1 MSSGAHR
8 KLRRHLAAGPD
19 GGGKQPANR
28 AEAAKPA
35 PACHVGAQAGGHRP
49 ASPHRRAESFQCPRE
64 QDWPPGVHSGRAC
77 CTRDRC
83 CSSLLPQH
91 GEGGRESQGTL
102 RWLLPCAPDQSPRFG
117 GPGPEHVHLTPGH
130 RPGTG
135 PQTAA
140 AGSDL
145 TPLLAPHPGS
155 QGWGGQC
162 ARDSR
167 PGRWP
172 CRGREQLAGPGPRSS
187 AQCGFLAAEPAGR
200 VGRAGKS
207 SEDRRRLHFALKLP
221 DAAASRLTELLP
233 FPPRAPWPDPHPCLP
248 SSRREESPN
257 APTQASSQ
265 I

>member
-8 KLRRHLAAGPD
+8 KLRRPLAAGLWRPW
-19 GGGKQPANR
+19 GGSQPANG

-35 PACHVGAQAGGHRP
+35 PACHGGAQAGGHRP
-49 ASPHRRAESFQCPRE
+49 ASPHRRAESSQCPRE

-117 GPGPEHVHLTPGH
+117 GPGPEHVHFTPGH

-145 TPLLAPHPGS
+145 MPLPAPHPGS
-155 QGWGGQC
+155 QGWSGQC

-200 VGRAGKS
+200 VGQASLQRT
-207 SEDRRRLHFALKLP
+207 
-221 DAAASRLTELLP
+221 DAACILL
-233 FPPRAPWPDPHPCLP
+233 
-248 SSRREESPN
+248 
-257 APTQASSQ
+257 
-265 I
+265 